1 MMKDAARS
9 LQAVNDAALSERMR
23 QALNE
28 VEQMGIRGLTAVPV
42 KPTQEMLTA
51 GAQAGSISIEAAMA
65 VYTAMLRAA
74 D

>member
-1 MMKDAARS
+1 MKNAARS
-9 LQAVNDAALSERMR
+9 LQDINESTLSDRMR
-23 QALNE
+23 FALEE

-51 GAQAGSISIEAAMA
+51 GARAGGIGIETAMA

>member
-9 LQAVNDAALSERMR
+9 LQAVNDAALSDRMR

>member
-1 MMKDAARS
+1 MNDFARS
-9 LQAVNDAALSERMR
+9 FPSIDESLLSERMR
-23 QALNE
+23 FALGE

-51 GAQAGSISIEAAMA
+51 GARAGNISIEAVMA

>member
-1 MMKDAARS
+1 MKDAARMF
-9 LQAVNDAALSERMR
+9 QDINETMLSDRMR
-23 QALNE
+23 FALNE

-51 GAQAGSISIEAAMA
+51 GARAGGIGIETVMA
-65 VYTAMLRAA
+65 IYTAMLRAA

>member
-1 MMKDAARS
+1 MKDAARIFHDVS
-9 LQAVNDAALSERMR
+9 ETMLSERMR
-23 QALNE
+23 FALNE

-51 GAQAGSISIEAAMA
+51 GARAGGISIEAVMA
-65 VYTAMLRAA
+65 VYTAMLKAA

>member
-1 MMKDAARS
+1 MKETTRAVDP
-9 LQAVNDAALSERMR
+9 VNDAMLSDQMKF
-23 QALNE
+23 ALNE

-51 GAQAGSISIEAAMA
+51 GARAGGIGIETVMA
-65 VYTAMLRAA
+65 VYTAMLKAA

>member
-1 MMKDAARS
+1 MKDAARMFQDVNES
-9 LQAVNDAALSERMR
+9 LLSERMR
-23 QALNE
+23 FALNE

-51 GAQAGSISIEAAMA
+51 GARAGGISIEAVMA
-65 VYTAMLRAA
+65 VYTAMLKAA

>member
-1 MMKDAARS
+1 MMKRAMTDIKPF
-9 LQAVNDAALSERMR
+9 DDDLSPRMR
-23 QALNE
+23 FALDE
-28 VEQMGIRGLTAVPV
+28 VEHMCTRGLTAVPV

-51 GAQAGSISIEAAMA
+51 GARAGSISIEAVMA